1 MCSEA
6 AGGLLRGGGWLRFGF
21 GFGVLAAEAL
31 DAARGVDQLLLAG
44 EKRVAV
50 GADFGVDVAFVGGAG
65 GEVVAAGADDA
76 NLVVIGVNFL
86 FGHVAVLGPFRRFF
100 LFYRICGVF
109 TVLRFARR
117 DAGSKRIG
125 RGGRGCILRGLDE
138 ALGSRGFGKVTGHR
152 IVSFLLGC
160 WLVGWAGSAARAQ
173 RYTTQEVGVGAASET
188 ASAYFYALP
197 LYSYTGPRNDFVGP
211 VGRYTWNLSPSLAI
225 EGSVA
230 YLPGYQSGGATD
242 TGHELLALG
251 GVKAGWRGRRF
262 GIYGKAEPGISSWTP
277 GLVVYE
283 GTPQS
288 YRVVDERRTDFTMDM
303 GGVVEIYPTPRTIV
317 RFDGGQTLIAE
328 YDQVTFREGN
338 RQTFELEEIAQ
349 GHIAQHFSAAVTVAR
364 RFGGLRE
371 EREREPA
378 RRPLEMGALFSLDQR
393 VHTSDDQILPN
404 RGGGAWMSWNF
415 SKYVALDTTAFYSPQ
430 DDKVDFPQDGGR
442 DLMAVWGI
450 KAGIRRDRLGYF
462 ATVRPGMMQ
471 FSRTNYYQN
480 VYTRPVVFLSG
491 KTTDFVSDVG
501 GVVEYYAGK
510 HFLLRADVGNGYVH
524 YHGADLRYTISSKAT
539 LTPKD
544 AYYPPFQ
551 RASIVT
557 LFGVGWRF

>member
-1 MCSEA
+1 MRGARALALKARMVSSGVGFC
-6 AGGLLRGGGWLRFGF
+6 AGIPRFS
-21 GFGVLAAEAL
+21 
-31 DAARGVDQLLLAG
+31 
-44 EKRVAV
+44 
-50 GADFGVDVAFVGGAG
+50 DVTGRWFA
-65 GEVVAAGADDA
+65 
-76 NLVVIGVNFL
+76 
-86 FGHVAVLGPFRRFF
+86 FF
-100 LFYRICGVF
+100 L
-109 TVLRFARR
+109 
-117 DAGSKRIG
+117 S
-125 RGGRGCILRGLDE
+125 
-138 ALGSRGFGKVTGHR
+138 
-152 IVSFLLGC
+152 GC
-160 WLVGWAGSAARAQ
+160 WLFGWAGGAACAQ
-173 RYTTQEVGVGAASET
+173 QYTPREVGVGAASET

-197 LYSYTGPRNDFVGP
+197 LDSYTGPRSDFVGP
-211 VGRYTWNLSPSLAI
+211 LGRYTWNLSPSLAI

-230 YLPGYQSGGATD
+230 YLPGSQPGGATD
-242 TGHELLALG
+242 SGHELLALG

-283 GTPQS
+283 GTRQS
-288 YRVVDERRTDFTMDM
+288 YRVVDERRTDFTLDL
-303 GGVVEIYPTPRTIV
+303 GGVVEVYPAPRTIV
-317 RFDGGQTLIAE
+317 RFDAGETLIAE
-328 YDQVTFREGN
+328 YDQVTLREGN
-338 RQTFELEEIAQ
+338 PATFELEEIVP

-378 RRPLEMGALFSLDQR
+378 RSPLDMGVLFSLDQR

-430 DDKVDFPQDGGR
+430 DDRFDFPQDGGR

-471 FSRTNYYQN
+471 FSRTNDYQN
-480 VYTRPVVFLSG
+480 LYTRPVVFLSA

-501 GVVEYYAGK
+501 GVVEYYAAK
-510 HFLLRADVGNGYVH
+510 HFLLRADVGNGFVH
-524 YHGADLRYTISSKAT
+524 YHGADLRYTISSKPT

-551 RASIVT
+551 RESIVT